1 MKLNIYEAEL
11 EQLTSIAGINV
22 EIAKNIVKYV
32 QSEEFIE
39 LEDLDRVEGV
49 GPTILERLGQVYSIV
64 DPEEEWLDEVVPL
77 MSKTRP
83 RKRRKKWEEWPP
95 EDDDDE
101 DDDEE
106 DDEEDDDDPPK
117 KKKGGKKKP
126 PKVPDGPVVKDE
138 DKGKILVPPDVGVD
152 IHTQIHSGDGYRF
165 SVSIKAKNGKI
176 VGVLILVP
184 GGKGQFH
191 RWKPKKGE
199 KILSVV
205 KKDACV
211 SITTNKRVIT
221 YDVKEGKQ
229 FQHPI

>member
-22 EIAKNIVKYV
+22 EIARNIVKYV
-32 QSEEFIE
+32 QSDEFIE
-39 LEDLDRVEGV
+39 FKDLERVEGV
-49 GPTILERLGQVYSIV
+49 GPALLERLGQVYSVV

-101 DDDEE
+101 EE
-106 DDEEDDDDPPK
+106 EEDDDK
-117 KKKGGKKKP
+117 EKP
-126 PKVPDGPVVKDE
+126 PKVPDGPVVKDD

-152 IHTQIHSGDGYRF
+152 IHTQVHSGDGYRF

>member
-1 MKLNIYEAEL
+1 
-11 EQLTSIAGINV
+11 
-22 EIAKNIVKYV
+22 VKYV
-32 QSEEFIE
+32 QSDEFIE
-39 LEDLDRVEGV
+39 FKDLDRVEGV
-49 GPTILERLGQVYSIV
+49 DPTLLERLGQVYSVV

-83 RKRRKKWEEWPP
+83 RKKWAEWPQ
-95 EDDDDE
+95 EDD
-101 DDDEE
+101 
-106 DDEEDDDDPPK
+106 
-117 KKKGGKKKP
+117 
-126 PKVPDGPVVKDE
+126 

-176 VGVLILVP
+176 VGMLILVP

-191 RWKPKKGE
+191 RGKTKKGE

-211 SITTNKRVIT
+211 AITTNKRVIT